1 MLAYTTIAN
10 VPIETINNHI
20 VKQSIIRTK
29 ILLNI
34 NHILIRVVRY
44 RLTTTVHCNVV
55 VWWLLKWTG
64 IINSILPATEYSGT
78 YVASVV
84 TVMQCGN
91 LNSIHQLPLLYVL
104 PVKLDNIIAV
114 ERLVHDILDR
124 FIHFIVWSIR
134 LNLLFFFVRYILSC
148 NKDFYFFGYHVCC
161 VCHGYIIPSVVWCV
175 KPYLLRFWKNS

>member
-55 VWWLLKWTG
+55 VW
-64 IINSILPATEYSGT
+64 
-78 YVASVV
+78 
-84 TVMQCGN
+84 
-91 LNSIHQLPLLYVL
+91 
-104 PVKLDNIIAV
+104 
-114 ERLVHDILDR
+114 
-124 FIHFIVWSIR
+124 
-134 LNLLFFFVRYILSC
+134 
-148 NKDFYFFGYHVCC
+148 
-161 VCHGYIIPSVVWCV
+161 
-175 KPYLLRFWKNS
+175 